1 MAIESRRHF
10 HRAIGCSLIGLM
22 ACLAL
27 TIAPVRADD
36 WPQWRGPERDG
47 QWRETGIRE
56 SLPSG
61 GLPARWR
68 AEVGGGYSG
77 PAVAEG
83 RVYLMDYLLGDG
95 AGALANNPS
104 QRTELA
110 GRERVLCFDAA
121 DGRLL
126 WKHEYDCPYAVSYA
140 CGPRC
145 TPTVVDGV
153 VYALGAEGN
162 LHALDALTGKVV
174 WAKNFKTDY
183 NAPTPI
189 WGFSSHPLVE
199 GDLVICMVGG
209 EGSVVVAFDRRTG
222 KEAWRALS
230 ASEPGYAPPS
240 ILETAGVRHL
250 LVWDAD
256 TITVLDPGTGKTI
269 WGVPLKPGYGMSI
282 MAPQVADTSAGRV
295 LFASGIGNVGAL
307 FRLDDK
313 LPGAKV
319 VWRNRAKASIA
330 SANSTPMI
338 IGDTL
343 YGCDCETGYLTA
355 VDLATGDRLWE
366 TGVPTLG
373 SRRGRHGTAFLVRQ
387 QDRHWLFSET
397 GDLILARL
405 TPTGYEELGRTHLL
419 DPTGECFGREVVWS
433 HPAFAGKCVFA
444 RNDRELVCVS
454 LAEEE

>member
-1 MAIESRRHF
+1 MSRFVSRV
-10 HRAIGCSLIGLM
+10 RRLRIVSTL
-22 ACLAL
+22 LAL
-27 TIAPVRADD
+27 FVACGVARGDD
-36 WPQWRGPERDG
+36 WPQWRGPKRDG
-47 QWRETGIRE
+47 QWRESGIRD
-56 SLPSG
+56 SLPAA
-61 GLPARWR
+61 GLPAKWR

-77 PAVAEG
+77 PAVADG
-83 RVYLMDYLLGDG
+83 RVYLLDYATQ
-95 AGALANNPS
+95 AGVVSNDPS

-110 GRERVLCFDAA
+110 GRERVLCFDAT

-126 WKHEYDCPYAVSYA
+126 RKHEYDCPYAVSYA

-183 NAPTPI
+183 GAPTPI

-222 KEAWRALS
+222 KEMWRALS

-256 TITVLDPGTGKTI
+256 TITTLDPATGKTI

-282 MAPQVADTSAGRV
+282 MAPQVAETSAGRV
-295 LFASGIGNVGAL
+295 LFASGIGNIGAL

-338 IGDTL
+338 VGDTL
-343 YGCDCETGYLTA
+343 YGCDCETGFLTA

-366 TGVPTLG
+366 TGTPTLG
-373 SRRGRHGTAFLVRQ
+373 TRRGRHGTAFLVRQ
-387 QDRHWLFSET
+387 ADRHWLFSET

-433 HPAFAGKCVFA
+433 HPAFAGRCVFA
-444 RNDRELVCVS
+444 RNDRELVCMS
-454 LAEEE
+454 LAEETAN